1 MKSGVLQPT
10 IELTCNMLTYMLALW
25 LQLMTNVHKCN
36 ANNESGAKL
45 MVLKA
50 KAEDILGAIFCFGFN
65 MIEPKGTKQLLLTYF
80 TITPR
85 LPYRDLR
92 CPGYLLA
99 VGQ

>member
-25 LQLMTNVHKCN
+25 LQLMTNIHKCN

-45 MVLKA
+45 TVLKA

-65 MIEPKGTKQLLLTYF
+65 MIEPKGTKQLLLTY
-80 TITPR
+80 
-85 LPYRDLR
+85 LLLHQ
-92 CPGYLLA
+92 GYPTEI
-99 VGQ
+99 